1 MKISMFKL
9 DTRRNYLTSTN
20 FELFFCNEMLNIY
33 VFLYEFREQETLDLL
48 AINQNFKY
56 IVQDHNIHNLL
67 QLEEDFSSGEMT

>member
-48 AINQNFKY
+48 AIN
-56 IVQDHNIHNLL
+56 
-67 QLEEDFSSGEMT
+67 